1 MSSYVQLTIMTIIE
15 LVLYNVNEW
24 IGRSHLY
31 AVDAG
36 DSIFV
41 HSFGAYFGEFKANP
55 AISLLDRI
63 RISFYDHSK
72 TIVTLLFEIHA
83 KQQYLVSGIVIVP
96 WLIQRCQSPVPLF

>member
-1 MSSYVQLTIMTIIE
+1 MTIIE

-41 HSFGAYFGEFKANP
+41 HSFGAYFGEFKANLE
-55 AISLLDRI
+55 ISLLVGIGVSFFVYSISAQTLVIDHHDR
-63 RISFYDHSK
+63 
-72 TIVTLLFEIHA
+72 
-83 KQQYLVSGIVIVP
+83 
-96 WLIQRCQSPVPLF
+96 

>member
-1 MSSYVQLTIMTIIE
+1 MTIIE

-41 HSFGAYFGEFKANP
+41 HSFGAYFGESKANL
-55 AISLLDRI
+55 AISQLDRI
-63 RISFYDHSK
+63 KILSYTHSK
-72 TIVTLLFEIHA
+72 TIVTLFFENHA
-83 KQQYLVSGIVIVP
+83 KQQYHVSGNVILP
-96 WLIQRCQSPVPLF
+96 RLIQ